1 MIELVAAGAALAS
14 RALLQAADAAV
25 FAVSEDDLRDA
36 PGTPRRVRWLLA
48 LKRDPEPT
56 AAALRAAA
64 SGLLAFA
71 AVACAIWVNGVL
83 ARAGIARASMSR
95 ATLQL
100 LAGLFAGVLA
110 LILDLAPRS
119 LAAANPLRWGL
130 ALAGPM
136 YFVCAIAKPP
146 MRLMLRIFDA
156 LLLRQGATARYSP
169 PPPPLEQIE
178 KILSGE
184 PRPGEKPVPSPELVH
199 RLFNFAGR
207 TAKEVMVPRTQ
218 VVGVPIDATPQ
229 QVIDLL
235 SEEGHTRMPVFDGD
249 LDHIKGVLHAK
260 DVIPLL
266 ANPELIVLQD
276 LLRPPLWVPWTK
288 KVDEV
293 LREMQQKR
301 RPLALVADEYGGFAG
316 ILSLEDILEQIVG
329 DIRDEHDA
337 EAAVPP
343 LGADGTALVRGEAR
357 LDDVNQVLGAKLP
370 RDGAFETLAGL
381 LNSCAGAIPQV
392 GDRFYV
398 GGLELTVAQR
408 DERRVRLVRVARA
421 QSQPPPPRAA
431 GEPRRAR

>member
-14 RALLQAADAAV
+14 RALLQAADVAV
-25 FAVSEDDLRDA
+25 LAVGEDELRETQ
-36 PGTPRRVRWLLA
+36 GTPRRVRWLLS

-100 LAGLFAGVLA
+100 VAGLIAGILA
-110 LILDLAPRS
+110 LVLDLAPRS
-119 LAAANPLRWGL
+119 LASANPLRWSL
-130 ALAGPM
+130 ALAGPT
-136 YFVCAIAKPP
+136 YLVCAVCKPP
-146 MRLMLRIFDA
+146 MRLMLRLFDA
-156 LLLRQGATARYSP
+156 LLLRQGATARYTP
-169 PPPPLEQIE
+169 PPPPLEEIE
-178 KILSGE
+178 KILSEESRG
-184 PRPGEKPVPSPELVH
+184 REKRAPSAELVH
-199 RLFNFAGR
+199 GLFNFAGR
-207 TAKEVMVPRTQ
+207 TAKEVMVPRTR
-218 VVGVPIDATPQ
+218 VIGVPIDATPQ

-235 SEEGHTRMPVFDGD
+235 SEEGHTRMPVYEDG
-249 LDHIKGVLHAK
+249 LDRIRGVLHTK

-276 LLRPPLWVPWTK
+276 LLRPALWVPWNK
-288 KVDEV
+288 RVDEI
-293 LREMQQKR
+293 LREMQHKR
-301 RPLALVADEYGGFAG
+301 SHLALVADEYGGFAG
-316 ILSLEDILEQIVG
+316 IVSLEDILEEIVG
-329 DIRDEHDA
+329 EIRDEHDT
-337 EAAVPP
+337 EVAVPP

-357 LDDVNQVLGAKLP
+357 IDEVNQVLGAQLP
-370 RDGAFETLAGL
+370 RDGDFETLAGL
-381 LNSCAGAIPQV
+381 LNACAGAIPQS

-421 QSQPPPPRAA
+421 QSQPPAL
-431 GEPRRAR
+431 RAR

>member
-14 RALLQAADAAV
+14 RALLQAADAALT
-25 FAVSEDDLRDA
+25 AVGEDELRDA
-36 PGTPRRVRWLLA
+36 RGTPRRVRWVLSM
-48 LKRDPEPT
+48 KRNPEPT

-100 LAGLFAGVLA
+100 LAGLLAGIVA
-110 LILDLAPRS
+110 LVLDLAPRS
-119 LAAANPLRWGL
+119 LAAANPLRWSL
-130 ALAGPM
+130 ALAGPT
-136 YFVCAIAKPP
+136 YLVCAIFKPP
-146 MRLMLRIFDA
+146 MRLMLRLFDA
-156 LLLRQGATARYSP
+156 LLLRQGATARYTP
-169 PPPPLEQIE
+169 PPPPLEEIE

-184 PRPGEKPVPSPELVH
+184 SRGGEKRAPSAELVH
-199 RLFNFAGR
+199 GLFNFADR
-207 TAKEVMVPRTQ
+207 TAKEVMVPRTH

-235 SEEGHTRMPVFDGD
+235 SEEGHTRMPVYEGD
-249 LDHIKGVLHAK
+249 LDRIRGVLHTK

-288 KVDEV
+288 RVDEM

-301 RPLALVADEYGGFAG
+301 SHLALVADEYGGFAG
-316 ILSLEDILEQIVG
+316 IVSLEDILEEIVG
-329 DIRDEHDA
+329 EIRDEHDT
-337 EAAVPP
+337 EVPVPP
-343 LGADGTALVRGEAR
+343 LGSDGTVLVRGEAR
-357 LDDVNQVLGAKLP
+357 IDEVNQVLGAHLP
-370 RDGAFETLAGL
+370 RDGDFETLAGL
-381 LNSCAGAIPQV
+381 LNACAGAIPQF

-408 DERRVRLVRVARA
+408 DDRRVRLVRVARA
-421 QSQPPPPRAA
+421 QSQPPAV
-431 GEPRRAR
+431 RAR